1 MKNLSRFALSKK
13 ILIVIKRSSLLPA
26 RMGEVTI
33 KTKLTELIYTD
44 KNENCDEGQ
53 GDQKIEKNPPI
64 FQKVAQTVSKPKRT
78 KI

>member
-13 ILIVIKRSSLLPA
+13 MVIVIKRSSLLPA

-44 KNENCDEGQ
+44 KIYCDWGQ
-53 GDQKIEKNPPI
+53 GDKKI
-64 FQKVAQTVSKPKRT
+64 
-78 KI
+78 